1 MRVPTASLLGV
12 YRRLSAHD
20 RRDLLRAFA
29 TLVLALAAHTVLETA
44 RDAAFLA
51 ELPASWLPLAYVAVA
66 VATAITTRLTPDR
79 APSWALATTFAGAAV
94 GTIAFWQWLETGGA
108 TRFALVALYVWPGVI
123 TTTVM
128 VQFWLRLH
136 RRLDVE
142 EAKALYGFI
151 GGGGL
156 IGALVGALAAT
167 AVSEAWGTQGLLLL
181 APVLYM
187 IGVPTA
193 LWKGDDAEDA
203 APTRSTDEEPEDD
216 TENASADR
224 YVVGLVALAATMT
237 LATTF
242 ADFVF
247 KSNLA
252 ERVSKEDLAEAL
264 ALFHAVVNSIAIVAQ
279 FLLLPWLLRRSLR
292 RAIQVLP
299 ALLAIAGG
307 ASVVVPGLWS
317 ALATQGVSSSLKH
330 SVFSTASEVLY
341 LPLRGPR
348 RARAKRWVAALGQ
361 RGGQALASGMLL
373 VVIVTTE
380 APRLFSGLIVLSS
393 VAATLLVV
401 GLHRGYLARF
411 RARLRERLFLPERP
425 ALPDLDVDSLESLV
439 AALSSGNESEVL
451 AALDLLELYGKAD
464 LVPPLILHHPDEA
477 VVLRALTLITRH
489 HPERVRPLLDS
500 LIRRRSPRVRAA
512 ALRTACALGPDRA
525 RSAIEATREDDDHE
539 VAVTR
544 KLATFT
550 AEAFDSG
557 TGRDEVR
564 SLLDGSTGDRT
575 ILARSLHLLPS
586 WDRTEVGRMLALGS
600 DESIRRE
607 LASTLEAF
615 GTEDEIQTLLHL
627 LGPDDTREQ
636 ARRTLLRLPRQPVLR
651 ALEEAIVSTET
662 RDDIRR
668 HLPRTIMRF
677 GAASAAPLLS
687 RHLDAEHDERVVL
700 KILRGL
706 GRIRAEHPRAPIHTN
721 TIRRLLRETAT
732 RGLRH
737 RGQLRVLRRVA
748 DLRPDIDSSAGT
760 LLRSL
765 LDHRAQRETER
776 VFRLL
781 HILFPRSEMH
791 VIHACTRDDDQS
803 VRAAARELLRHSLKR
818 NIRHDVVALV
828 GGAGGALEEG
838 GPWDQLGEA
847 LDEGLDIEL
856 YVECVRTLED
866 DENVIVRQVARAHA
880 DQLDDVPVD
889 SGPRPRFTV
898 VVDNLELDSFDESAR
913 AIISG
918 TKK

>member
-1 MRVPTASLLGV
+1 MSVPTASLLGV
-12 YRRLSAHD
+12 YRRLSAPD

-51 ELPASWLPLAYVAVA
+51 ELPTSWLPVAYVAVA
-66 VATAITTRLTPDR
+66 IATAVTTRLTPDR
-79 APSWALATTFAGAAV
+79 APSWALATTFAVAAA
-94 GTIAFWQWLETGGA
+94 GTIGFWQWLEVGGA
-108 TRFALVALYVWPGVI
+108 TRTALLALYVWPGVM
-123 TTTVM
+123 TTTLM

-156 IGALVGALAAT
+156 IGALLGALAAT
-167 AVSEAWGTQGLLLL
+167 AVSEVWGTQGLLLL
-181 APVLYM
+181 APALYLA
-187 IGVPTA
+187 GVPTA
-193 LWKGDDAEDA
+193 LWKGDA
-203 APTRSTDEEPEDD
+203 ASTTPEDD
-216 TENASADR
+216 DDDEQSDVENGLADR

-252 ERVSKEDLAEAL
+252 ATVSKEELAEAL
-264 ALFHAVVNSIAIVAQ
+264 ALFHATVNGIAVTAQ
-279 FLLLPWLLRRSLR
+279 FVLLPWLLRRSLR
-292 RAIQVLP
+292 RAIQLLP
-299 ALLAIAGG
+299 ALLTVAGG
-307 ASVVVPGLWS
+307 AALVAPGLGT

-330 SVFSTASEVLY
+330 SVFATASEVLY

-373 VVIVTTE
+373 IVIFTTE
-380 APRLFSGLIVLSS
+380 APRLFAALIVLSS
-393 VAATLLVV
+393 AAATLLVV

-425 ALPDLDVDSLESLV
+425 PLPDLDVASLESLV

-451 AALDLLELYGKAD
+451 AALDMLELYEKTD
-464 LVPPLILHHPDEA
+464 LVPPLILHHPAEA

-489 HPERVRPLLDS
+489 HPERVEPLVDALMA
-500 LIRRRSPRVRAA
+500 RRSPRVRAA
-512 ALRTACALGPDRA
+512 ALRTACALGPEHA
-525 RSAIEATREDDDHE
+525 RSAIEATDPDDDHE

-557 TGRDEVR
+557 MGRREVQG
-564 SLLDGSTGDRT
+564 LLAGTTDDRA

-586 WDRTEVGRMLALGS
+586 SRRVEVGAVLAGSS

-607 LASTLEAF
+607 LASTLEAY
-615 GTEDEIQTLLHL
+615 GAEREIRILLQL

-636 ARRTLLRLPRQPVLR
+636 ARRTLLRLPRPPVLK
-651 ALEEAIVSTET
+651 ALEVAITSTET

-687 RHLDAEHDERVVL
+687 RHLDAERDERVVL

-706 GRIRAEHPRAPIHTN
+706 GRIRADHSRAPVHTA
-721 TIRRLLRETAT
+721 TLRRLLQQTVA

-737 RGQLRVLRRVA
+737 RGQLRLLRRAVRA
-748 DLRPDIDSSAGT
+748 RPDIDSSAGT

-765 LDHRAQRETER
+765 LDHRVQRETER

-781 HILFPRSEMH
+781 HILFPRSEMN
-791 VIHACTRDDDQS
+791 VIHACTRDDDQA
-803 VRAAARELLRHSLKR
+803 VRAAARELLRHSLQR
-818 NIRHDVVALV
+818 DIRHDVVALV
-828 GGAGGALEEG
+828 GDTGGALRDR
-838 GPWDQLGEA
+838 GPWEQ
-847 LDEGLDIEL
+847 LDETLLDGLGIDL
-856 YVECVRTLED
+856 YVSCVRTLED
-866 DENVIVRQVARAHA
+866 DEDPIVRQVARAHA
-880 DQLDDVPVD
+880 DQVDDVPAD

-898 VVDNLELDSFDESAR
+898 VVDNLDLESFDESAR
-913 AIISG
+913 TIISG
-918 TKK
+918 TNE